1 MKLKEINCKLQSKV
15 KCLLSGII
23 ADSDA
28 ESLCIQSWHEFWGEW
43 PRCSLRQACVE
54 QKSTLL
60 QEYAA
65 AMNRILPI
73 VQQWYADDARF
84 TLFSRYVGDLV
95 VGQNDAASAWNTI
108 RELLPSMKIEMQV
121 NEINTAYKGMEK
133 PDEKKEYD

>member
-1 MKLKEINCKLQSKV
+1 MKFKEINCRLKSKA
-15 KCLLSGII
+15 KCLSSEKA

-28 ESLCIQSWHEFWGEW
+28 ESLCIQSWHEFFGEW
-43 PRCSLRQACVE
+43 PRCCLRQVCVE
-54 QKSTLL
+54 PKAMLL

-65 AMNRILPI
+65 AMNRMLPL
-73 VQQWYADDARF
+73 VQQWHADDARF

-121 NEINTAYKGMEK
+121 NEINTAYKGMGK

>member
-1 MKLKEINCKLQSKV
+1 MKFKEINCRLKSKA
-15 KCLLSGII
+15 KCLSSEKA

-28 ESLCIQSWHEFWGEW
+28 ESLCIQSWYEFFREW
-43 PRCSLRQACVE
+43 PRCSFKQACVE
-54 QKSTLL
+54 QKATLL

-65 AMNRILPI
+65 AMNRILPL
-73 VQQWYADDARF
+73 VQQWYTDDARF
-84 TLFSRYVGDLV
+84 TLFGRYVDDLV
-95 VGQNDAASAWNTI
+95 TGQNDAASAWNAI